1 MKNFIKLIICIV
13 LFFDKANA
21 QNQNI
26 KSDDYNRLALNIFIP
41 DQVEKI
47 SDISSTLLK
56 DKITMLLSKHGLTG
70 NNEGGRFIVAPVIN
84 VLSKEITPTAP
95 AMTIVE
101 LQFSL
106 YIGDGYEGIKFAST
120 SFTAKGIGQNLT
132 KAYIDAIKK
141 ININDPSIPSFV
153 ESGKNK
159 IIEYYNSKCDFIL
172 SDAKSLS
179 AQNNFD
185 EALYKINSIPEVCK
199 ECYVK
204 ASKLA
209 VEYYLKAQER
219 DCKIKLQQA
228 ENTWS
233 ANPTEQG
240 AQEAASFLNQIDP
253 ETSCYSKAKSLI
265 ATINKTIT
273 TKLEKIE
280 AFNRKM
286 ELMEK
291 SNNFELEKARIGAVR
306 DVAVAYANSRPR
318 TVIYNVRGWW

>member
-1 MKNFIKLIICIV
+1 MKKILIAFICIV
-13 LFFDKANA
+13 LLNNRVIA
-21 QNQNI
+21 QNQNT
-26 KSDDYNRLALNIFIP
+26 KTDDFNRLALNIYIP
-41 DQVEKI
+41 DQVEKM

-70 NNEGGRFIVAPVIN
+70 NSEGGRFIVAPVIN

-106 YIGDGYEGIKFAST
+106 YIGDGFEGIKFAST
-120 SFTAKGIGQNLT
+120 SFTAKGIGPNLT

-141 ININDPSIPSFV
+141 ININDPSIPNFI

-179 AQNNFD
+179 SQNNFD
-185 EALYKINSIPEVCK
+185 EALYKLNSIPEVCK
-199 ECYVK
+199 ECYLK
-204 ASKLA
+204 ANKLA
-209 VEYYLKAQER
+209 AEYYLKAQER
-219 DCKIKLQQA
+219 DCKIKFQQA

-233 ANPTEQG
+233 ANPNEQG
-240 AQEAASFLNQIDP
+240 AQEAAALLNQIDP
-253 ETSCYSKAKSLI
+253 ETSCYTKAKALI
-265 ATINKTIT
+265 GVINKTIT
-273 TKLEKIE
+273 TKLEKID

-286 ELMEK
+286 EMMEK
-291 SNNFELEKARIGAVR
+291 SNNFELEKARISAVR